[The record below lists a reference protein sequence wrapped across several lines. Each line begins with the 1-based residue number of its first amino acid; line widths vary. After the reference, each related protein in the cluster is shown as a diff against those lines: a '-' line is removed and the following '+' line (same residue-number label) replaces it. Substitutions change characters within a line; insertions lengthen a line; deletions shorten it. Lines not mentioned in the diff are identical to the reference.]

1 MKFLKKIWVY
11 VLLGSVSLVHTALA
25 QPSGDA
31 PDVGGTAEDPLG
43 VTGIHQL
50 QNPLAATTTDVLIA
64 TVGQFLIKIST
75 ALLVI
80 FILWGALQLMTSGGS
95 PERVEKG
102 RKTIYWAIL
111 GFIVLLVA
119 GGIGA
124 LIANILGRSDVPIEG
139 AEAVDAPITNF
150 SELEGVLMNISR
162 WMFGILMALSIVF
175 ILYAA
180 FLYIISQGNEE
191 RIKTAKTILIYAVVG
206 LVVAV
211 LAGGINMVIQDF
223 IGNM

>member
-1 MKFLKKIWVY
+1 MKKLIVKTS
-11 VLLGSVSLVHTALA
+11 LLL
-25 QPSGDA
+25 SGLIPAVAFADE
-31 PDVGGTAEDPLG
+31 GFDPLDPG
-43 VTGIHQL
+43 STPP
-50 QNPLAATTTDVLIA
+50 PL
-64 TVGQFLIKIST
+64 
-75 ALLVI
+75 
-80 FILWGALQLMTSGGS
+80 
-95 PERVEKG
+95 PEN
-102 RKTIYWAIL
+102 T
-111 GFIVLLVA
+111 
-119 GGIGA
+119 
-124 LIANILGRSDVPIEG
+124 P
-139 AEAVDAPITNF
+139 TNF
-150 SELEGVLMNISR
+150 KGLIDVIVTIAQ

>member
-1 MKFLKKIWVY
+1 MKKLVVKTS
-11 VLLGSVSLVHTALA
+11 LLL
-25 QPSGDA
+25 SGLIPAVAFADE
-31 PDVGGTAEDPLG
+31 GFDPLD
-43 VTGIHQL
+43 
-50 QNPLAATTTDVLIA
+50 P
-64 TVGQFLIKIST
+64 
-75 ALLVI
+75 
-80 FILWGALQLMTSGGS
+80 GS
-95 PERVEKG
+95 PPPPLPEN
-102 RKTIYWAIL
+102 T
-111 GFIVLLVA
+111 
-119 GGIGA
+119 
-124 LIANILGRSDVPIEG
+124 P
-139 AEAVDAPITNF
+139 TNF
-150 SELEGVLMNISR
+150 KGLIDVIVTIAQ

>member
-80 FILWGALQLMTSGGS
+80 FILWGALQLMTSGGR

-162 WMFGILMALSIVF
+162 WMFGILMALSIIM
-175 ILYAA
+175 ILYSA
-180 FLYIISQGNEE
+180 FLYIFS
-191 RIKTAKTILIYAVVG
+191 
-206 LVVAV
+206 
-211 LAGGINMVIQDF
+211 AG
-223 IGNM
+223 